1 MKYTLQELR
10 KKAKMNEAD
19 TGAYINR
26 TRQTYNNIERGKSS
40 ICSFQL
46 EKLASLFGV
55 DVNDIDISKLNYR
68 ELKKPYKLSDLRKA
82 GIVQG
87 HNIVYLTEPPTG
99 NETFS
104 QKLYDLEN
112 GRAKI
117 YTNELTQILR
127 GTGIDVSDID
137 ISTLW
142 LVEYLGNGKIGKTL
156 NRPNVV
162 K

>member
-1 MKYTLQELR
+1 MKYTLHKLR
-10 KKAKMNEAD
+10 KKAKLNETD

-26 TRQTYNNIERGKSS
+26 TRQTYNNIERGKSP
-40 ICSFQL
+40 IYNFQL
-46 EKLASLFGV
+46 EKLADLFGV
-55 DVNDIDISKLNYR
+55 DVADIDTSELNYR
-68 ELKKPYKLSDLRKA
+68 EIKKPYKLSDLRQA

-87 HNIVYLTEPPTG
+87 HNIVYLTEPPSEG
-99 NETFS
+99 ETFS

-127 GTGIDVSDID
+127 GTGLSMSDID

-156 NRPNVV
+156 NKPNIVR
-162 K
+162 